1 MLHEETYEGEILLN
15 TEQHILI
22 FYSEVK
28 TVLLYGWKKTEG

>member
-15 TEQHILI
+15 TEHILI